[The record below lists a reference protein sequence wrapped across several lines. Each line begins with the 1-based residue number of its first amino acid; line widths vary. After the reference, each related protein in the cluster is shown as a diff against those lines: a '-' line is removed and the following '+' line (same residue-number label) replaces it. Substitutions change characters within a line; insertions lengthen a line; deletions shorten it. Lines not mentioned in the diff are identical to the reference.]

1 MDKAIS
7 LADIF
12 ITLKKRWKLILL
24 VTLVATLFSGIISYL
39 VLKPVYQA
47 STQILVNQK
56 SSENKLDLTSLQSN
70 VDLINT
76 YSVII
81 KSPVILEKVINKLN
95 LNLSVDQL
103 NKNISVSSQENSQVF
118 SLTVEDESH
127 IKAVEIANTITTVF
141 QEEIQNIMNVNNVSI
156 LAVAQIKDKPIPI
169 KPNPKL
175 NITIGVIVGLMAG
188 IGLSFVLEFLDNTLK
203 EEEDIGKIL
212 GMPVLGSIPK
222 MSKSDIKGRKSSNKQ
237 KFRSDT
243 VA

>member
-7 LADIF
+7 LADVF
-12 ITLKKRWKLILL
+12 ITLKKRWKLIFLITL
-24 VTLVATLFSGIISYL
+24 AVTLISGAISFF

-56 SSENKLDLTSLQSN
+56 SSENRLDITALQSN

-81 KSPVILEKVINKLN
+81 KSPVILEKVINKLD
-95 LNLSVDQL
+95 LNLSVEQL

-118 SLTVEDESH
+118 SLTVEDGSH
-127 IKAVEIANTITTVF
+127 SKAVEIANTISTIF
-141 QEEIQNIMNVNNVSI
+141 QEEIQNIMNVDNVSI
-156 LAVAQIKDKPIPI
+156 LAVAEIKEKPIPI

-175 NITIGVIVGLMAG
+175 NITIGVLVGLMAG
-188 IGLSFVLEFLDNTLK
+188 LGLSFVLEFLDNTLK
-203 EEEDIGKIL
+203 KEEDIGEIL

-222 MSKSDIKGRKSSNKQ
+222 MSKSNSKGRKRSKKQ